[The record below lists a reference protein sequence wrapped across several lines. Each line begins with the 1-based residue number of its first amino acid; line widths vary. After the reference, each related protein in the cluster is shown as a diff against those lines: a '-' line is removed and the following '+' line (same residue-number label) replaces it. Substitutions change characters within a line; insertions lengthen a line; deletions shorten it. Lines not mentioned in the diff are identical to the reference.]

1 MGPRNGVP
9 RLRGS
14 GRGVSGVTGFGGRV
28 LVRGVSLF
36 VCGGGGFGFFLARPG
51 LFPVPLGLLGGG
63 EEEVPGHLVEG
74 GAARVFHPNGT
85 ILPPVDTTDGALLYP
100 GGVGDVGDRPDDRI
114 AGTVVLL
121 FGRCTL
127 GGVGLG
133 RGGGGGGR
141 WRSWG
146 GGGGGLGFLPRGI
159 AASSHVSY
167 GHNTTLPGTC
177 PPIFI
182 G

>member
-1 MGPRNGVP
+1 MHHVCVHACCAWPLWPIGSLCGPSHLMRPRNGVA

-14 GRGVSGVTGFGGRV
+14 GWGVSWVSGFGGRV
-28 LVRGVSLF
+28 RVRGVSLF
-36 VCGGGGFGFFLARPG
+36 VCWGGGFGLFLARPDF
-51 LFPVPLGLLGGG
+51 FPAPLGVLEGG
-63 EEEVPGHLVEG
+63 EEEVTGHLVEG

-121 FGRCTL
+121 LGRSTL
-127 GGVGLG
+127 GGVGLSR
-133 RGGGGGGR
+133 RGGG

-146 GGGGGLGFLPRGI
+146 GCWVWGRRRP
-159 AASSHVSY
+159 S
-167 GHNTTLPGTC
+167 
-177 PPIFI
+177 
-182 G
+182 